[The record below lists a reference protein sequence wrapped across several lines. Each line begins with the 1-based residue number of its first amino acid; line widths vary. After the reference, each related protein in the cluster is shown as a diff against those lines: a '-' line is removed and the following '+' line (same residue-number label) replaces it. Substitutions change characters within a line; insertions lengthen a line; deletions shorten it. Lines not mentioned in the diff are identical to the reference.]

1 MIFSCSDLSKN
12 FIRSDPHESILFSVV
27 VGGGPAQSC
36 WNMAQVPH
44 DFTLHSQGFLKKI
57 HERPGI
63 GGQSR
68 RRKSFWNLFLKYQGP
83 YCPVYSFI
91 SCDLYLYLKLKLFW
105 RNQPYRVSPPHNK
118 TRFLHLNDCYKPI
131 AVTNAV
137 SLSSGLCFKPV
148 RKTQEERWKKTLK
161 EIVVLFKVTFC
172 IWNQSVLWLWHSS
185 PKSIWFP
192 QLQLVKIVLIIYSF
206 NM

>member
-1 MIFSCSDLSKN
+1 MFRSQQKLHQ
-12 FIRSDPHESILFSVV
+12 IRSTWIYSFFCCCWWWTSTVMLKYGTSPSWLYSTFTRVSQEDPWKAWHRRPIPKKKKLLKPLPQVSRAILPCLFFYLLWFVSLFKIK
-27 VGGGPAQSC
+27 A
-36 WNMAQVPH
+36 
-44 DFTLHSQGFLKKI
+44 FLKK
-57 HERPGI
+57 
-63 GGQSR
+63 
-68 RRKSFWNLFLKYQGP
+68 
-83 YCPVYSFI
+83 
-91 SCDLYLYLKLKLFW
+91 
-105 RNQPYRVSPPHNK
+105 QPYRVSPPHNK